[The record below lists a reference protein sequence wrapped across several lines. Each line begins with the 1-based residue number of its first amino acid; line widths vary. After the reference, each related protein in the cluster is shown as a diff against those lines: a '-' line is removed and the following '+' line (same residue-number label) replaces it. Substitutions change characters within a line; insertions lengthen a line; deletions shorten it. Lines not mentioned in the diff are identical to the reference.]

1 MTNYYLKGF
10 KLGFQPNRHT
20 AEKVYHEIIQ
30 RKPDFLDKQ
39 IPNNLSKLQVQN
51 LGQFEGDFLTNE
63 IDVDKHNITFSNLAK
78 ELLFSDVPALDVDD
92 VAIENASIKSDTLA
106 NDANK
111 QVSEIDYKSNKKYE
125 EEISL

>member
-63 IDVDKHNITFSNLAK
+63 IDVDKHSITFSNLAK
-78 ELLFSDVPALDVDD
+78 ELLFSDTPALDFD
-92 VAIENASIKSDTLA
+92 VATENVPVKSDALA
-106 NDANK
+106 NDSNV
-111 QVSEIDYKSNKKYE
+111 QVSEIDYGSNKKYE
-125 EEISL
+125 EDISL